1 MLWFSSWHVWVG
13 QLHHKERRVLKNWCF
28 WTVVL
33 NKTLESPLDCKEIQ
47 PVNGKGNQFWIFIGR
62 TESEPEA
69 PILWPTGVKN
79 RIIRKDLV
87 AGKDWRQEEKRTTEN
102 EMVGWHHWLDGHE
115 FEQALG
121 FGEGQGGMACY
132 SPWGCK
138 ELKMTERLNWIG
150 HTPWQILFVIGMF
163 IQQDW
168 GSLRPQHLSPVM
180 SLPMNRSQCLAFT
193 RHSVSADCS
202 GTSILV
208 DIEEQRTH
216 LSSCLK

>member
-1 MLWFSSWHVWVG
+1 
-13 QLHHKERRVLKNWCF
+13 
-28 WTVVL
+28 
-33 NKTLESPLDCKEIQ
+33 
-47 PVNGKGNQFWIFIGR
+47 
-62 TESEPEA
+62 
-69 PILWPTGVKN
+69 
-79 RIIRKDLV
+79 
-87 AGKDWRQEEKRTTEN
+87 
-102 EMVGWHHWLDGHE
+102 MVGWHHWLDGYE
-115 FEQALG
+115 FEQASEV
-121 FGEGQGGMACY
+121 GEGQGGMACY

-216 LSSCLK
+216 LSSCLKQLQIRQDKWKISFLYQISGSREWIPAGVGEQAGEFYNCPNSGKSLQHIHGVGI